1 MSIQKLQAWNI
12 HLHYDIILVY
22 LGIKIQY
29 FLFDDESKRN
39 FTINLGTWIINLIIE
54 YKKCDNKYKRIN
66 HKS

>member
-22 LGIKIQY
+22 LGIKIQS

-39 FTINLGTWIINLIIE
+39 FFINLGASIINLIIE
-54 YKKCDNKYKRIN
+54 Y
-66 HKS
+66 